1 MPKAEGGGLM
11 TCPYIVQMQRIV
23 QEIYE
28 YDDEDRNKVTTVV
41 ENNKATPNEC
51 LNDDC
56 GAWKNGHCCYNSN
69 V

>member
-1 MPKAEGGGLM
+1 MSV
-11 TCPYIVQMQRIV
+11 YIVQMQRIV

-51 LNDDC
+51 LKDDC